1 MNLID
6 DQMCFICGTL
16 NDSGLKLKFEKN
28 GINQVTTTFTPEKK
42 YQGYKDI
49 VHGGIISAVLDEVMV
64 NAAWMNGMPSV
75 SAQIEIR
82 FHHPAKVGE
91 TLNFKG
97 LVHPKKGRLIMAEG
111 EATDLNGRKVASGT
125 AKLMKIDHNS
135 GDN

>member
-6 DQMCFICGTL
+6 DHMCFICGTL
-16 NDSGLKLKFEKN
+16 NDFGLKLKFEKN

-82 FHHPAKVGE
+82 FHLPAKIGE

-111 EATDLNGRKVASGT
+111 EATDSKGRKVASGT